1 MLELCTNGTSVVF
14 MMFGGF
20 PKDFNLTKTSWISQ
34 QYLQNSSWDDLMS
47 GKRAT
52 SFSNI
57 G

>member
-1 MLELCTNGTSVVF
+1 

-20 PKDFNLTKTSWISQ
+20 PKDFNLTKTSWFSQ

-47 GKRAT
+47 GTQTT
-52 SFSNI
+52 SFSVV